1 MASFIVSGKK
11 LEDAEMKIRELETK
25 LDVLEKENTTLL
37 EQMEILSKE
46 NSELKEQIKNVLVSV
61 DKKDLE
67 KVKDDIVGKAK
78 GVVGDYFKELTK

>member
-11 LEDAEMKIRELETK
+11 LEEADMKIRELETK
-25 LDVLEKENTTLL
+25 VDVLEKETTTLL

-67 KVKDDIVGKAK
+67 KVKDDIVDKAK
-78 GVVGDYFKELTK
+78 GAVGDYLNALTK

>member
-11 LEDAEMKIRELETK
+11 LEEADQKIRELETK
-25 LDVLEKENTTLL
+25 VDVLEKENTTLL

-46 NSELKEQIKNVLVSV
+46 NSELKEQVKNVLVSV

-67 KVKDDIVGKAK
+67 KVKDDIVDKAK
-78 GVVGDYFKELTK
+78 GAVGDYLKALTK